1 MAALDSLIPAL
12 DDESA
17 GFGLGCW
24 TRSSNVDPTVTRLV
38 DYSDDDMPAIETSMP
53 AMPPLESDD
62 DEHDYGA
69 DIDTPPVSEAVE
81 EPSTSAE
88 ESDDLN
94 TSEDVEGTVEVHPLE
109 KNPLE
114 TFNVCIYSLVFCL
127 GMISAVVISK
137 MNSV

>member
-38 DYSDDDMPAIETSMP
+38 DYSDDDMSAAMP

-88 ESDDLN
+88 ESDDV
-94 TSEDVEGTVEVHPLE
+94 SSDVEGTVEVHPLE

>member
-12 DDESA
+12 DNESA

-88 ESDDLN
+88 ESDDV
-94 TSEDVEGTVEVHPLE
+94 SSDVEGTVEDHPLE